1 MIYDRTQQDVDNAQA
16 IFETKVKA
24 FIELTDEE
32 KNIMERGRVTTNT
45 LNRIEEAQN
54 AIGEMLVT
62 MGYLK
67 IPIVN
72 KSWRSADVFFAEDL
86 QRIVDNTKALRR
98 SFFVLSQN
106 LKDPIP
112 AFDYTNFNII
122 ERLLYEMDELIE
134 IVKSNYKRAGAYK
147 AGQRIHLP
155 LKGVG

>member
-1 MIYDRTQQDVDNAQA
+1 MIYDRTKQDVDNAQA

-24 FIELTDEE
+24 FVSLTDEE

-45 LNRIEEAQN
+45 LNRIETAQE

-62 MGYLK
+62 MGYLNV
-67 IPIVN
+67 PIVN
-72 KSWRSADVFFAEDL
+72 KTWLNSDVFFEEDL
-86 QRIVDNTKALRR
+86 YRIVNNTKALRK

-122 ERLLYEMDELIE
+122 EKLLYEMSELIE
-134 IVKSNYKRAGAYK
+134 IVKSNYKRADAYI
-147 AGQRIHLP
+147 AGQGINLP